1 MQNWWLPG
9 RIANYNVTHFVKFVL
24 MLSVAV
30 DVLVE
35 FDYDAEQEDE
45 LTIKVGDI
53 IKNVQMSEGGWWEGE
68 LNGKKGMFPDNFV
81 KVCEQRGKK
90 GYFPKTWSR
99 EEKIYMS
106 PNVFVKGRKGMFPNS
121 FVKGRK
127 GMFPNNF
134 VNC

>member
-1 MQNWWLPG
+1 
-9 RIANYNVTHFVKFVL
+9 

-99 EEKIYMS
+99 EEKICLPMS
-106 PNVFVKGRKGMFPNS
+106 LSRGEKECFPIALSREEKGCFLITLS
-121 FVKGRK
+121 I
-127 GMFPNNF
+127 
-134 VNC
+134 VNIEGKRDVSQSL